1 LLYKNIYIN
10 LLIFLLITINC
21 SFVAAAVH
29 VSGAGQI
36 LVNHVETISTVDVSG
51 NAKLRVI
58 LDLSGPYVSEYES
71 VTDQFGTDVSVKFD
85 NLALASNI
93 DHTVKLDGKVADS
106 VNFAE
111 SIDLLKIDLKSE
123 RNRFGDA
130 VVTVVSKTKTAPYR
144 IIIDLPLMVVSQSAN
159 ISSGLRGKKIVLDPG
174 HGGSDTG
181 AVGPTGITEKAV
193 NISIAL
199 QLRTMLIN
207 AGAQVIMTR
216 DKDIDCSYPNSSDVE
231 ELSARVAYATKY
243 KPDIFI
249 SLHNDAFYNRDS
261 NGTGTYYF
269 VKSNQDARL
278 ANNIQRDLI
287 KCVGLK
293 DRGIRKAN
301 FYVLRNTKMPA
312 ALVEVAFISNVNE
325 EKLLTESA
333 FQQKAAKGIFEGIND
348 YFSGR

>member
-1 LLYKNIYIN
+1 MLQKNI
-10 LLIFLLITINC
+10 LISLIILLITINC
-21 SFVAAAVH
+21 SLATAAVH

-36 LVNHVETISTVDVSG
+36 IVNRVETLSTVDVSG
-51 NAKLRVI
+51 NTKLRII
-58 LDLSGPYVSEYES
+58 LNLSGPYISEYES
-71 VTDQFGTDVSVKFD
+71 VADQMGSELSVNFD
-85 NLALASNI
+85 NLALANNI
-93 DHTVKLDGKVADS
+93 EHAVKLDGKVADS
-106 VNFAE
+106 INFNE
-111 SIDLLKIDLKSE
+111 SLDLLKIDVKSGH
-123 RNRFGDA
+123 NRFGDA
-130 VVTVVSKTKTAPYR
+130 VVTVVPKSKTAPYR

-159 ISSGLRGKKIVLDPG
+159 ITSGLKGKKIVLDPG

-181 AVGPTGITEKAV
+181 AIGPSGITEKAV

-199 QLRTMLIN
+199 KLRALLIN

-216 DKDIDCSYPNSSDVE
+216 DKDIDCSYPNSSDNE
-231 ELSARVAYATKY
+231 ELSARVAYATRY
-243 KPDIFI
+243 SPDIFI

-278 ANNIQRDLI
+278 AKNIQRDLQQSI
-287 KCVGLK
+287 GLK

-301 FYVLRNTKMPA
+301 FFVLRNTKMPA

-325 EKLLTESA
+325 EKLLTEA
-333 FQQKAAKGIFEGIND
+333 VFQQKAAKGIFDGIND